1 MSHKKLGIA
10 LLVFVFVGLGIFV
23 QILIQYEEKASIR
36 EIESQ
41 GSAIVSLIALHS
53 IQDLAGDKHDF
64 ILKALTE
71 YTTTR
76 GLAYCFINDAN
87 GKPIVTFAP
96 GNIGS
101 EIPDSI
107 KMNSLATM
115 GLTYQSF
122 KTKGSKHRIYEFSK
136 TVLEKGEKTG
146 TVRIGLKTTPIS
158 IMSMERVSLI
168 AMLSFFIISAIVIA
182 YYGFVRALRP
192 LEKFWGSM
200 VSATSAQGAAS
211 NYSPKAFGIT
221 PMVEDFQRSMT
232 QFKRMLK
239 KMEMNNRQLASK
251 IGVLKFEKNQ
261 VLNILNSVG
270 FGIVIT
276 DMHDN
281 VSHINDYMLNLLN
294 TSRSDA
300 IDSPLHQVLQRD
312 EITSFIAEQQGLEQP
327 GNNRHLDTTFHEL
340 APGETYRISCSYLR
354 DGDKAPMGKMILVI
368 NVTREKVASEATR
381 EFTARLSHELLTP
394 LTTIRSYTEML
405 MDGEVQDS
413 ETQREFYNTING
425 ETARLTRLIKDFLD
439 LSKIEMGS
447 LTLNKDL
454 VKSDW
459 LFEDSISAVEGA
471 AQQKNI
477 SIKRHLPDNFPTLF
491 GDKDKLKVA
500 VINILNNAVKY
511 TPENGEIDVALRELD
526 GLVVLDIKDTG
537 YGMSEEDRIHIFDK
551 FYRSSNPQIAE
562 QQGTGLGLA
571 LTSEIIALHG
581 GEIAVESELGHGT
594 HFMVSIPKGEYYL
607 GKQ

>member
-1 MSHKKLGIA
+1 MNHKKLGIA

-23 QILIQYEEKASIR
+23 QILIQYEEKVSVR

-101 EIPDSI
+101 EIPDGI
-107 KMNSLATM
+107 RMNSLATM

-122 KTKGSKHRIYEFSK
+122 KTKGSKHRIYECSK

-146 TVRIGLKTTPIS
+146 TVRIGLRTTPIS

-200 VSATSAQGAAS
+200 VSATNAQGAG
-211 NYSPKAFGIT
+211 NYSPRGFGIT

-232 QFKRMLK
+232 QSKRMLK
-239 KMEMNNRQLASK
+239 KMEMNNRELASK

-261 VLNILNSVG
+261 VLNILNSVN
-270 FGIVIT
+270 FGIVTT

-281 VSHINDYMLNLLN
+281 ISHINDYMMNLLN
-294 TSRSDA
+294 TNRPDA
-300 IDSPLHQVLQRD
+300 IDSPLQEVLRRD

-327 GNNRHLDTTFHEL
+327 RNNRHLDTTFPEL

-354 DGDKAPMGKMILVI
+354 DGDKAPIGKMILVI
-368 NVTREKVASEATR
+368 NVTREKVAS
-381 EFTARLSHELLTP
+381 
-394 LTTIRSYTEML
+394 
-405 MDGEVQDS
+405 
-413 ETQREFYNTING
+413 
-425 ETARLTRLIKDFLD
+425 
-439 LSKIEMGS
+439 
-447 LTLNKDL
+447 
-454 VKSDW
+454 
-459 LFEDSISAVEGA
+459 
-471 AQQKNI
+471 
-477 SIKRHLPDNFPTLF
+477 
-491 GDKDKLKVA
+491 
-500 VINILNNAVKY
+500 
-511 TPENGEIDVALRELD
+511 
-526 GLVVLDIKDTG
+526 
-537 YGMSEEDRIHIFDK
+537 
-551 FYRSSNPQIAE
+551 
-562 QQGTGLGLA
+562 
-571 LTSEIIALHG
+571 
-581 GEIAVESELGHGT
+581 
-594 HFMVSIPKGEYYL
+594 
-607 GKQ
+607 